1 MRKMTEKNVIVAI
14 ILAIILAVSG
24 FLGYIYYADVTAM
37 SSIEVTINDVDITDV
52 NITDVN
58 ITSFKLKL
66 DASIYNPTDQDISGL
81 SSTFDIYIEDNY
93 VGEGDFSNV
102 FISAHAQSE
111 KDVSVTIYYSGLAD
125 ASVDVIKN
133 IITEG
138 NFDLTISGNINGN
151 VLFDLITFSQE
162 FETTHTY
169 S

>member
-1 MRKMTEKNVIVAI
+1 MTEKNVMVTI
-14 ILAIILAVSG
+14 ILAIILSVSG
-24 FLGYIYYADVTAM
+24 FLGYIYYADVSAM

-52 NITDVN
+52 KF
-58 ITSFKLKL
+58 TSFTFKLKL
-66 DASIYNPTDQDISGL
+66 DANIYNPTDQDISGL
-81 SSTFDIYIEDNY
+81 SSTFNIYIEDNY

-102 FISAHAQSE
+102 SISAHAQSE

-125 ASVDVIKN
+125 ASVNVIKN
-133 IITEG
+133 VITEG

-151 VLFDLITFSQE
+151 ALFDLITFSQE

>member
-1 MRKMTEKNVIVAI
+1 MRKMTGKNVIAAI

-24 FLGYIYYADVTAM
+24 FLGYIYYADVAAM

-52 NITDVN
+52 KF
-58 ITSFKLKL
+58 TSFKLKL
-66 DASIYNPTDQDISGL
+66 DANIYNPTDQDISGL

-151 VLFDLITFSQE
+151 VLFGLITFSQE

>member
-1 MRKMTEKNVIVAI
+1 MRKMTEKNIIAAI
-14 ILAIILAVSG
+14 ILAIILSVSG
-24 FLGYIYYADVTAM
+24 FLGYIYYADVAAM

-52 NITDVN
+52 KF
-58 ITSFKLKL
+58 TSFKLKL
-66 DASIYNPTDQDISGL
+66 DANIYNPTDQDISGL

-133 IITEG
+133 VITEG

-151 VLFDLITFSQE
+151 VLFGLITFSQE

>member
-1 MRKMTEKNVIVAI
+1 MS
-14 ILAIILAVSG
+14 VSG
-24 FLGYIYYADVTAM
+24 FLVYIYYADVEAM
-37 SSIEVTINDVDITDV
+37 SNIKVTINDVDIKDV
-52 NITDVN
+52 VIP
-58 ITSFKLKL
+58 TSFKLKL
-66 DASIYNPTDQDISGL
+66 DANIYNPTDQDISGL

-102 FISAHAQSE
+102 FISAYDQIE

-133 IITEG
+133 VITDG
-138 NFDLTISGNINGN
+138 NFDLTIVGNINGN

>member
-1 MRKMTEKNVIVAI
+1 MRKMTEKNIIAAI
-14 ILAIILAVSG
+14 ILAIILSVSG
-24 FLGYIYYADVTAM
+24 FLGYNYYADVAAM
-37 SSIEVTINDVDITDV
+37 SSIEVTINDV

-151 VLFDLITFSQE
+151 VLFGLITFSQE
-162 FETTHTY
+162 LETTHTY

>member
-1 MRKMTEKNVIVAI
+1 MRKMTEKNVIVTI
-14 ILAIILAVSG
+14 ILAIILSFSG
-24 FLGYIYYADVTAM
+24 FLVYIYYADVAAM

-52 NITDVN
+52 KF
-58 ITSFKLKL
+58 TSFKLKL
-66 DASIYNPTDQDISGL
+66 DANIYNPTDQDISGL

-93 VGEGDFSNV
+93 VGEGNFSNV

-151 VLFDLITFSQE
+151 VLFGLITFSQE

>member
-1 MRKMTEKNVIVAI
+1 MRKMTEKNIIAAI
-14 ILAIILAVSG
+14 ILAIILSVSG
-24 FLGYIYYADVTAM
+24 FLGYNYYADVAAM
-37 SSIEVTINDVDITDV
+37 SSIEVTINDVD
-52 NITDVN
+52 ITDVN

-111 KDVSVTIYYSGLAD
+111 KDVSVTIYYSSLAD

-151 VLFDLITFSQE
+151 VLFGLITFSQE

>member
-1 MRKMTEKNVIVAI
+1 MRKMTEKNIIVAI
-14 ILAIILAVSG
+14 ILVIILSISG
-24 FLGYIYYADVTAM
+24 FLGYIYFADVTAM

-52 NITDVN
+52 KF
-58 ITSFKLKL
+58 TSFKLKL
-66 DASIYNPTDQDISGL
+66 DANIYNPTDQDISGL
-81 SSTFDIYIEDNY
+81 SYSFDIYIEDNY

-102 FISAHAQSE
+102 FISAHDQIE

-133 IITEG
+133 VITDG
-138 NFDLTISGNINGN
+138 NFDLTIVGNINGN